1 MKTKQLETLLYSV
14 VGVGAMLLIL
24 IVANFIMGSFK
35 QRIDLTAEKLYTLS
49 PGTKEILKKL
59 QGKVEVRYYFTQ
71 GEKEMDPG
79 LKSFAQRVEDLLAEY
94 KRQAP
99 GKVVIKKFN
108 PTPDSDAEDSANLDG
123 IEGQMMQTGEKFYFG
138 LAISQEPEKV
148 ALPTIL
154 PQREKLLEYDI
165 SRAITQVM
173 NPEKPVLGVLTT
185 LPMFGQQVPPMMR
198 MRGQQGSDPW
208 VFVSELQ
215 RDFNVRQLQM
225 DLDKID
231 DDVKVL
237 LVVHPK
243 DITDKA
249 QYAIDQF
256 VLRGG
261 KLIAFLDG
269 LALADKSNNQNPM
282 MQLPGGGSSLDKLL
296 KAWGVAFDS
305 GKVVA
310 DINLPTQ
317 LMRQNS
323 QKPDSVPA
331 FLSLRKDQLSKD
343 DVLTSQ
349 LDSIMLPF
357 AGVFTGTP
365 DKDLKETV
373 LLKTTADSQ
382 LIEGMMA
389 MFSSDQI
396 KKDFKASGT
405 PQKLAIRLAGKFKT
419 AFPDGKPAEKEAD
432 KPEAD
437 KKDAKKEEKKPDNSL
452 KESKTEGVVILMGD
466 SDFIDDQWC
475 VRVTPF
481 FGQKIVQF
489 PNGNMA
495 LAQAMVEQLA
505 GDSSLIAVRSRA
517 TVNRPFTVVQK
528 KQAQAEQSF
537 QEAIKKLEADL
548 ADTRKRLG
556 ELQTKKEPGQKAIL
570 SKEQQ
575 EEIARFK
582 QKEAAANKKLKE
594 VKKDLRRDIDSLENW
609 VKGLNIAAV
618 PLVVVL
624 FGIGLAVARG
634 KRTKAK

>member
-1 MKTKQLETLLYSV
+1 MKKKQIETLLYSV
-14 VGVGAMLLIL
+14 VGVGAMFLIL
-24 IVANFIMGSFK
+24 VVLNFITGTFK
-35 QRIDLTAEKLYTLS
+35 QRVDLTAEKLYTLS

-59 QGKVEVRYYFTQ
+59 QGKVELRYYFTQ
-71 GEKEMDPG
+71 GEKEVDPG

-94 KRQAP
+94 KLQSG
-99 GKVVIKKFN
+99 GKIVVKKYN
-108 PTPDSDAEDSANLDG
+108 PTPDSNDEDSANLDG
-123 IEGQMMQTGEKFYFG
+123 IEGQPMMTGDRFYFG
-138 LAISQEPEKV
+138 IAVSQEPVKV
-148 ALPTIL
+148 ALATL
-154 PQREKLLEYDI
+154 QPQREKLLEYDL
-165 SRAITQVM
+165 SRAISQVA
-173 NPEKPVLGVLTT
+173 NPDKPVVGVMTP

-198 MRGQQGSDPW
+198 MRGQQGSEPW
-208 VFVSELQ
+208 VFITEIQ
-215 RDFNVRQLQM
+215 RDFTVRQIPL
-225 DLDKID
+225 DVDKID

-237 LVVHPK
+237 LVAHPK
-243 DITDKA
+243 DISDKA

-261 KLIAFLDG
+261 KLLAFLDG

-296 KAWGVAFDS
+296 KAWGVSFDS
-305 GKVVA
+305 SKVVA

-317 LMRQNS
+317 LMRPNS
-323 QKPDSVPA
+323 RQPDSVPA
-331 FLSLRKDQLSKD
+331 FLSLKKDQLNKD

-357 AGVFTGTP
+357 AGAFTGTP

-373 LLKTTADSQ
+373 LLKTTPDSQ

-419 AFPDGKPAEKEAD
+419 AFPDGKPAEKDAEKKD
-432 KPEAD
+432 GE
-437 KKDAKKEEKKPDNSL
+437 KKDAKPDNSL
-452 KESKTEGVVILMGD
+452 KESKSEGVVILVGD

-505 GDSSLIAVRSRA
+505 GDSSLITVRSRA
-517 TVNRPFTVVQK
+517 TVNRPFTVVQA
-528 KQAQAEQSF
+528 KQAAAEQRF
-537 QEAIKKLEADL
+537 QEEIKKLEADL
-548 ADTRKRLG
+548 ADTRKRLS
-556 ELQTKKEPGQKAIL
+556 ELQTKKEPGQRTIL

-582 QKEAAANKKLKE
+582 QKETGANKKLKA
-594 VKKDLRRDIDSLENW
+594 VKKDLAREIVSLENW
-609 VKGLNIAAV
+609 VKGINIAGMPV
-618 PLVVVL
+618 IVIL
-624 FGIGLAVARG
+624 FGVGLAVVRS